1 MIVIKDQPSN
11 AKVVIQGSKFLKIAS
26 VPSTRLKVVQASV
39 SGGDPPSLVFDFGSP
54 SSSWIVNHNMARS
67 PSSVRV
73 LSIGGV
79 EVEAQVTETSTNQ
92 LVVQFSS
99 PQVGRVVVK

>member
-1 MIVIKDQPSN
+1 MIVIRDQSTP
-11 AKVVIQGSKFLKIAS
+11 ARVVIQGSKFLKISS
-26 VPSTRLKVVQASV
+26 VPSTRLKVVQSSV
-39 SGGDPPSLVFDFGSP
+39 GGGESPALIFDFGSP

-73 LSIGGV
+73 LSVGGV
-79 EVEAQVTETSTNQ
+79 EVEAQITEVSTNQ

-99 PQVGRVVVK
+99 PQVGRVLVK